1 MSAAVELRPAH
12 GTRHEVRSRGA
23 SFVATKTITVRNEVG
38 KDEELKAGV
47 TFIHDARHFLVTEYP
62 HLFARE
68 GSTGSRAK
76 VTPPR
81 RTKPATRPNTFSTER
96 PRVVL
101 LDGSEPTVMVRLCR
115 SARDVIR
122 DQAFRARDG
131 DEIGGALYAVPNT
144 SKRPAELEVERA
156 CGPGPKSRRAPA
168 EFRSDI
174 SYYVANENRAN
185 GEHQRSVCWIG
196 DWHCHPISQQGLPSP
211 ADLLGW
217 ARALQAYGPE
227 RGLSTY
233 VGLIVTAPYRAE
245 WGHDARQDWN
255 SPRLHAWV
263 LSNAFERWVCTP
275 GRIEGWR
282 QRLRL
287 KHPC

>member
-1 MSAAVELRPAH
+1 MSGVIEMRPAD
-12 GTRHEVRSRGA
+12 GTCLEVRSRDA
-23 SFVATKTITVRNEVG
+23 SFVATKTATVRDEDG
-38 KDEELKAGV
+38 KDETLKAGV
-47 TFIHDARHFLVTEYP
+47 TFIHDARHFLGTEHP

-68 GSTGSRAK
+68 GARAK
-76 VTPPR
+76 AGPRR
-81 RTKPATRPNTFSTER
+81 RTKPATQPARPNTFSTER

-101 LDGSEPTVMVRLCR
+101 LDGTDPTVTVRLRR
-115 SARDVIR
+115 SARDLIR

-131 DEIGGALYAVPNT
+131 DEIGGALYAEPNT
-144 SKRPAELEVERA
+144 SELPAELEVERA
-156 CGPGPKSRRAPA
+156 CGPGPRSTRAPA
-168 EFRSDI
+168 RFTSDI
-174 SYYVANENRAN
+174 PYYVNGENRAS

-196 DWHCHPISQQGLPSP
+196 DWHCHPVSQAGLPSP

-255 SPRLHAWV
+255 RPRLHAWV
-263 LSNAFERWVCTP
+263 PSNAFERWVCTP
-275 GRIEGWR
+275 GRIEGW
-282 QRLRL
+282 
-287 KHPC
+287 